1 MPSNL
6 KKFIEEYLLQES
18 NLKVSISQD
27 YMKKEAVRQQLQELI
42 KAKIAEGE
50 IADQAQFEDWIATA
64 KMALDAL
71 KMVPIEAYKVTK
83 KKKL

>member
-64 KMALDAL
+64 KMAFDAL